1 MFGTIQSRMLSIFVG
16 FIVLLAGGVLAS
28 YLILQ
33 RQADDGLL
41 VNLAGRQRMLTQK
54 MAKESVQ
61 LVNAANAGNTIQAKG
76 EAEKLSQ
83 TMRVFEMT
91 LLALKDGGAAPLNL
105 DATRVR
111 QSPAA
116 ATPEIRTNLE
126 AVATL
131 WAPFKKHLSE
141 IITSTGASVAD
152 SNAVVAT
159 NMELLDAMNKAVDL
173 MQAEQ
178 EGKVKS
184 LYVVQ
189 SLALAFGL
197 LLVGIGAWLAGATIA
212 QPIAELS
219 EAARLMS
226 TGNLNVEFRPK
237 GTREVRELGASFD
250 RMRASMVAAFGA
262 AGGGQA
268 VADDDV

>member
-1 MFGTIQSRMLSIFVG
+1 MFRTIQSRMIGIFAG
-16 FIVLLAGGVLAS
+16 FVVLLAGGVLAS

-61 LVNAANAGNTIQAKG
+61 LANATNLGNTAQAKA
-76 EAEKLSQ
+76 EAEKLTQ

-105 DATRVR
+105 EATRVR

-116 ATPEIRTNLE
+116 ATPEIRARLE
-126 AVATL
+126 AVVAL
-131 WAPFKKHLSE
+131 WEPFEKQLRE
-141 IITSTGASVAD
+141 VIISSGSNTASV
-152 SNAVVAT
+152 NAVATT
-159 NMELLDAMNKAVDL
+159 NMDLLEAMNGAVDL
-173 MQAEQ
+173 MQLDQ

-184 LYVVQ
+184 LYLIQ
-189 SLALAFGL
+189 SVALVLGL
-197 LLVGIGAWLAGATIA
+197 LLVGLGAWLAGATIA
-212 QPIAELS
+212 NPIAELS

-226 TGNLNVEFRPK
+226 TGNLNVEFRLK
-237 GTREVRELGASFD
+237 GTREVQELGASFD

-262 AGGGQA
+262 AGGTKTL
-268 VADDDV
+268 ADDDV

>member
-1 MFGTIQSRMLSIFVG
+1 MFSTIQGRMLSIFVG
-16 FIVLLAGGVLAS
+16 FLVLLASGVLAS

-33 RQADDGLL
+33 RQSDDGLL

-61 LVNAANAGNTIQAKG
+61 LANAANLGSTTQVKA

-91 LLALKDGGAAPLNL
+91 LIALKDGGAAPLNL

-116 ATPEIRTNLE
+116 ATPEIRSNLE
-126 AVATL
+126 AVAAL
-131 WAPFKKHLSE
+131 WTPFKKHLTE
-141 IITSTGASVAD
+141 IIGSTGASAAD
-152 SNAVVAT
+152 VSAVVAT

-173 MQAEQ
+173 MQADQ
-178 EGKVKS
+178 EGKVKN
-184 LYVVQ
+184 LYIVQ
-189 SLALAFGL
+189 SLALACGF
-197 LLVGIGAWLAGATIA
+197 LLVGLGAWLAGATIA
-212 QPIAELS
+212 TPIAELS
-219 EAARLMS
+219 EAARLLS

-237 GTREVRELGASFD
+237 GTREVQELGASFD
-250 RMRASMVAAFGA
+250 RMRASMVAAFGG
-262 AGGGQA
+262 AGGA
-268 VADDDV
+268 KALADDDV